1 MPQSLAQIYVHL
13 IFSTKNRVPMLKDE
27 TRHRLHEYMGG
38 ILRGTGSKSI
48 EINTIPDHAHILFTL
63 SRTMSLSDTIAE
75 LKRGTSLWLKEID
88 PSYENF
94 YWQSGYAAFSVSS
107 SKVEVVRKYIQNQ
120 QAHHQQESYQD
131 ELRRWL
137 HEYEIEYDERYVW
150 D

>member
-13 IFSTKNRVPMLKDE
+13 IFSTKNRIPMLKDE
-27 TRHRLHEYMGG
+27 TRQRLHEYMGG
-38 ILRGTGSKSI
+38 ILRDTGSKSI
-48 EINTIPDHAHILFTL
+48 EINSMPDHVHVLFSL
-63 SRTMSLSDTIAE
+63 SRTMSLSDSIAE

-88 PSYENF
+88 PYYENF

-107 SKVEVVRKYIQNQ
+107 SKIEVVRKYIQNQ
-120 QAHHQQESYQD
+120 QEHHQHESYQD

-137 HEYEIEYDERYVW
+137 KEYEIEYDEKYLW